1 ISPPAGPGNA
11 PPAQLGEAVIRLAV
25 NSNGT
30 LSARDFFSQVT
41 APQQAATNLDFGAG
55 GPGGLP
61 VRTAAGPGRVVQAG
75 KAGHIFLLNRDSL
88 GGREQGPGGT
98 DNALFVTQAYGGLFG
113 HPAVFFGTP
122 ATITAATTND
132 FLFYVGNN
140 DVLRAFRLGV
150 DGSGAPTLSDVA
162 NGGLSNGFGSGSPVV
177 TSNGTNPASAVVWVV
192 VHSGTGPGASPALD

>member
-1 ISPPAGPGNA
+1 ARRRAA
-11 PPAQLGEAVIRLAV
+11 P
-25 NSNGT
+25 T
-30 LSARDFFSQVT
+30 WDC
-41 APQQAATNLDFGAG
+41 GAG
-55 GPGGLP
+55 GPVGLP
-61 VRTAAGPGRVVQAG
+61 FGTAADPDVMVQAG
-75 KAGHIFLLNRDSL
+75 KDGHIFLLNRDSL

-122 ATITAATTND
+122 ATTTSTTTTA
-132 FLFYVGNN
+132 FLCYVSIN
-140 DVLRAFRLGV
+140 DVARAFRRGV

-192 VHSGTGPGASPALD
+192 VHSGTGPGVSSVLEAYALGTLV

>member
-1 ISPPAGPGNA
+1 ARRRAA
-11 PPAQLGEAVIRLAV
+11 P
-25 NSNGT
+25 T
-30 LSARDFFSQVT
+30 WDC
-41 APQQAATNLDFGAG
+41 GAG

-61 VRTAAGPGRVVQAG
+61 FGPAADPDVMVQAG
-75 KAGHIFLLNRDSL
+75 KDGHIFLLNRDSL

-140 DVLRAFRLGV
+140 DVL
-150 DGSGAPTLSDVA
+150 
-162 NGGLSNGFGSGSPVV
+162 
-177 TSNGTNPASAVVWVV
+177 
-192 VHSGTGPGASPALD
+192 